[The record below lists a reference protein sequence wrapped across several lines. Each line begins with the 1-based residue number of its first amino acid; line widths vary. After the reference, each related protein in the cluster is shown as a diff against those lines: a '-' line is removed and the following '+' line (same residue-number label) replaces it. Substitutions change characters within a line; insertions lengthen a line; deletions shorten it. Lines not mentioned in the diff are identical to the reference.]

1 MSLQGIIL
9 IYIFFF
15 YSKMKAN
22 ISYDNEMLDLR
33 YFRKKKK
40 KNILKYLF
48 FFFFI
53 SNVIFSGDMVLF
65 LFINLGIV
73 LTERVIFLY
82 NSKTRKK
89 ANKDFSKL
97 PSKDLPENNINEFDE
112 QNQVEEEKKET
123 LPPNRVSDVGLA
135 SMNTLQI
142 SPIKKSDSKKA
153 ISPSKNVILF
163 DLQSKTKIDKN
174 KKKKESFLF
183 YGLFLKYVFHV
194 TLLLLFCYFT
204 LILMPTGTT
213 NDFPKRCTQINGQV
227 QCVLSKTND
236 YLLGFYFLYTC
247 YFLASSLQI
256 K

>member
-1 MSLQGIIL
+1 
-9 IYIFFF
+9 
-15 YSKMKAN
+15 
-22 ISYDNEMLDLR
+22 
-33 YFRKKKK
+33 
-40 KNILKYLF
+40 
-48 FFFFI
+48 
-53 SNVIFSGDMVLF
+53 MVLF

-82 NSKTRKK
+82 NSKTKKK
-89 ANKDFSKL
+89 ANKEFSKL
-97 PSKDLPENNINEFDE
+97 PSKDLPDINEFDE
-112 QNQVEEEKKET
+112 QNQAEEEEKKGT
-123 LPPNRVSDVGLA
+123 PPPNRISDVGLT

-142 SPIKKSDSKKA
+142 SPIKKSDSKKT
-153 ISPSKNVILF
+153 ISPSKLILF
-163 DLQSKTKIDKN
+163 DLQSKTKLGKD

>member
-1 MSLQGIIL
+1 M
-9 IYIFFF
+9 
-15 YSKMKAN
+15 
-22 ISYDNEMLDLR
+22 
-33 YFRKKKK
+33 
-40 KNILKYLF
+40 
-48 FFFFI
+48 
-53 SNVIFSGDMVLF
+53 IFSGDMVLF

-82 NSKTRKK
+82 NSKSQKK
-89 ANKDFSKL
+89 AKKDFSKL
-97 PSKDLPENNINEFDE
+97 PSKDMPENINEEDE
-112 QNQVEEEKKET
+112 QNQAEEEKKEIQ
-123 LPPNRVSDVGLA
+123 PPNRISDMGLA
-135 SMNTLQI
+135 SINTLQI
-142 SPIKKSDSKKA
+142 SPIKKSDSKKT
-153 ISPSKNVILF
+153 ISPSKNLISF
-163 DLQSKTKIDKN
+163 ELQSKKKLKDKKN
-174 KKKKESFLF
+174 KESFLF
-183 YGLFLKYVFHV
+183 YGLFIKYVFHV